1 LEALITLLEAAIGQR
16 TREPND
22 AHFCHAGAERMTGAQ
37 YRVSLVIERC
47 GEDITVGEGST
58 VGIVTLLHPE
68 AARKYLTDTEIDAA
82 GRPIYAIMLKHDDGI
97 AETELQVNSD
107 AVTVIRV
114 IVRQLKGVTVYK
126 IALAA

>member
-1 LEALITLLEAAIGQR
+1 
-16 TREPND
+16 
-22 AHFCHAGAERMTGAQ
+22 MTGAQ
-37 YRVSLVIERC
+37 YRVSRVIERC